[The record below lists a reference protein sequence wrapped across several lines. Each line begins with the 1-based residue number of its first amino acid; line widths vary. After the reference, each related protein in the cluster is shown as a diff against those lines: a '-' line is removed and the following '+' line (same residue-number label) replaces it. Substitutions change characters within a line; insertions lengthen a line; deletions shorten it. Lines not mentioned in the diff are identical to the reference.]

1 MLIDSQRVEASK
13 LKGRYVGDNWK
24 SGLEILVE
32 MMEEDFS
39 LFDETFCNTR
49 IILFEVIII
58 LLFKKRKKNCW
69 AIGIFFLLVIAAC

>member
-1 MLIDSQRVEASK
+1 MLIDSQRFEASK

-39 LFDETFCNTR
+39 LFDETFSVSVTTYY
-49 IILFEVIII
+49 
-58 LLFKKRKKNCW
+58 
-69 AIGIFFLLVIAAC
+69 